1 MKTRSQRLCENPM
14 VCECIRFI
22 VWANRKGIVL
32 CTYSRYSRSNSTV
45 PEPMNDHELATLN
58 QKIDDLVAI
67 SLKLKKENRL
77 LRAKEHTW
85 LAERAKLMEKND
97 VARSKVEAMINRLR
111 TLEHES

>member
-1 MKTRSQRLCENPM
+1 M
-14 VCECIRFI
+14 VCECTRFI
-22 VWANRKGIVL
+22 GWANRKGIVL
-32 CTYSRYSRSNSTV
+32 STDSRYSRSNSSV
-45 PEPMNDHELATLN
+45 PEPMNDHELTTLN

-77 LRAKEHTW
+77 LRAKEQTW
-85 LAERAKLMEKND
+85 QAERAQLMEKND